1 MDLRITG
8 DELKSVSSRDFSGLQ
23 RAILALYSHRDIK
36 SFREAVPGLF
46 LGVFQADYF
55 WLGDGR
61 IDFKRKSIKVLNLW
75 ESRPLRVGLL
85 FEAFERNLFDNPI
98 TQHSLRT
105 GGRGA
110 VMLSDLLTLPQ
121 LRRTRLY
128 RESLRP
134 ANIGRVLSIG
144 SFSGPAMAALTV
156 TRPETEP
163 NFTERDRRVLET
175 LRPHFDQARGNLER
189 ESQLRANRSLSLT
202 AHGMTPRET
211 EVALWLAQCKTNAEI
226 ASILAAPVRT
236 VEKHVERILRKL
248 GVENRA
254 AAAVAM
260 AEIIRA

>member
-1 MDLRITG
+1 VNLA
-8 DELKSVSSRDFSGLQ
+8 SPRDFAALQ

-36 SFREAVPGLF
+36 SFSEAVPGIF
-46 LGVFQADYF
+46 LGVIRADYF

-61 IDFKRKSIKVLNLW
+61 IDYRKRSVKVLNLW
-75 ESRPLRVGLL
+75 ESRPLRVGPM
-85 FEAFERNLFDNPI
+85 FDAFERHLFDNPL

-110 VMLSDLLTLPQ
+110 VMLSDLMTLSQ
-121 LRRTRLY
+121 LRRTRFYL
-128 RESLRP
+128 ESLKP
-134 ANIGRVLSIG
+134 VNLGRVLTIG
-144 SFSGPAMAALTV
+144 SFSGPGVAGLAVA
-156 TRPETEP
+156 RAETEP
-163 NFTERDRRVLET
+163 NFTERDRRILET

-189 ESQLRANRSLSLT
+189 ESQLRASRSHSLS

-211 EVALWLAQCKTNAEI
+211 EVALWLAQGKTNPEI

-236 VEKHVERILRKL
+236 VEKHVERILKKM
-248 GVENRA
+248 GTGNRT